1 MDQKYNKKDRHVLT
15 IIAGILCGLHL
26 SAFIAYLIFIF
37 ILRVE
42 ISPQLLL
49 GIILIG
55 ILGIVFAI
63 IANKEKQGK
72 LRIVFILINAF
83 LLMPGSL
90 VYLFGDL
97 ALSSSHR
104 NEQLD
109 REIREKATIEY
120 IQNAIP
126 EKRLPLQNLES
137 FSSGFAYYDYDG
149 EVAKYFKSM
158 TFNYYSDFNEDGSS
172 FPIQFYFGRNVK
184 ALFNG
189 DFSIIFIHADN
200 SGFLKGYHEAKNTY
214 YTSSEQAIKLKS
226 LVDTAINEQMTA
238 CKAKEAEIKT
248 ETSLENALEYMNNS
262 NYDFQCTLKRFS
274 NELGTAIDKD
284 KEIYNILKTIDSSS
298 LEEYTKYVSTY
309 NEQGVKYFLNED
321 NKYYLFYHSYDKYL
335 EVNRNYQDPY
345 GNDYVFSL
353 RYVYEGEDA
362 QQIVEIA
369 IRLNNYEGPYLK

>member
-26 SAFIAYLIFIF
+26 SAFITYLIFIF

-49 GIILIG
+49 VIILIG

-97 ALSSSHR
+97 ALSSSNR

-109 REIREKATIEY
+109 REIREKATIVY
-120 IQNAIP
+120 IQNAVP
-126 EKRLPLQNLES
+126 EKRLPLYNLES
-137 FSSGFAYYDYDG
+137 YSSGFEYFDYDG

-158 TFNYYSDFNEDGSS
+158 TFTFNGNLDQESGSY
-172 FPIQFYFGRNVK
+172 PILFYHGENVK
-184 ALFNG
+184 ASFSG
-189 DFSIIFIHADN
+189 DFSAIFIHADD
-200 SGFLKGYHEAKNTY
+200 SGFLKGHHEAKNAY
-214 YTSSEQAIKLKS
+214 YTTSEQAQTLKS

-238 CKAKEAEIKT
+238 CKAKEAEIKA
-248 ETSLENALEYMNNS
+248 ETSLENALTYMNNTG
-262 NYDFQCTLKRFS
+262 YEFQCTLKRFS
-274 NELGTAIDKD
+274 SEFGTTVDKD
-284 KEIYNILKTIDSSS
+284 KEIYNILKKIDSSS
-298 LEEYTKYVSTY
+298 LEEYTKYASTY

-345 GNDYVFSL
+345 GNDYTFSL
-353 RYVYEGEDA
+353 RYLYEGEDA

-369 IRLNNYEGPYLK
+369 MRLNNYEGSYFK